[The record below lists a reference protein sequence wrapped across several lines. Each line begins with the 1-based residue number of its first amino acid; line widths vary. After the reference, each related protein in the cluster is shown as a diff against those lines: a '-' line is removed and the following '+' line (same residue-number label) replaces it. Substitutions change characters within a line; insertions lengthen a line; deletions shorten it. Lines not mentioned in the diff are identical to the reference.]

1 MARFRIPLLL
11 VLGAAALASR
21 APAGGLVFERA
32 SIQVAAQPGQKVVH
46 VEFPFRNSG
55 DKPVTI
61 TSVET
66 SCRCTSADTSKK
78 TYAAGEKDAVSVDF
92 AVGAQEGAV
101 VKTVTVATDG
111 PELSPFILTLRVDIP
126 PAGAAR

>member
-1 MARFRIPLLL
+1 VARLRIPLILA
-11 VLGAAALASR
+11 LGSVALASP
-21 APAGGLVFERA
+21 APAAGLAFERE
-32 SIQVAAQPGQKVVH
+32 SIEVAAQPGQRIVH

-55 DKPVTI
+55 DRPVTI

-78 TYAAGEKDAVSVDF
+78 TYAPGERDSVSVDF
-92 AVGAQEGAV
+92 SVGGQEGAV

-111 PELSPFILTLRVDIP
+111 PELAPFTLTLRVDIP
-126 PAGAAR
+126 AGGAPK